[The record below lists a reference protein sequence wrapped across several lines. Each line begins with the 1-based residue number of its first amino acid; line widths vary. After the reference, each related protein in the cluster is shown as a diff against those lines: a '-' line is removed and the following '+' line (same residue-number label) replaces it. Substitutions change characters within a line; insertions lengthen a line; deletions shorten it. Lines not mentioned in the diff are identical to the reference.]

1 LLFAT
6 CLETLEDF
14 PCENLKRVPLKGL
27 KFKFLELF
35 PNLTVLPTLKIPEK
49 LKSKVDFEKWKS
61 VSLNVKLTDFWN
73 IKGSDF
79 LVNEIVDTK
88 KEPTEPS
95 PCGHILKSLLPCGKV
110 GQLILSFYCQEGNL
124 TPDLM
129 NWLTSLSNLSSL
141 TLNFVESDFQSILK
155 LTQLSHLDIS
165 TVKNQ
170 LEDLSAI
177 SNLRNL
183 SILKLDVENMY
194 SRLKTLVL
202 PPTLLELKLRNLN
215 ITFISPQWTTLER
228 LYLSICNTT
237 TELEHLNPLTRLTF
251 LTLERK
257 TPTDDEEYDSKFKM
271 VELPQII
278 RFEVYGFS
286 RRSMDQLFFFVPNC
300 QRLQIFDQI
309 IDDRLQQDH
318 EWKGLGSLT
327 KVTKLSISYFTI
339 SDSVFEKVKNF
350 PLRTLK
356 LLDVGLCPSFTFS
369 PWASTLKSFSAERG
383 NFGEG
388 LLSLSLQ

>member
-1 LLFAT
+1 MLFAT